1 LATVYAPLSIARQE
15 SAAVIGPRGDMSDDG
30 MLRQFFLGFIKIH
43 ILHHAGEEPVY
54 GLALIE
60 ELRRHGYELSPGTL
74 YPVLHQLDKTGYL
87 RRIDRVVGGKMR
99 KYYVL
104 TRRGDRAL
112 GDARGKIAELVGE
125 VVVKPGKASAR
136 GGSDHG

>member
-1 LATVYAPLSIARQE
+1 MTN
-15 SAAVIGPRGDMSDDG
+15 DD

-54 GLALIE
+54 GLALIA

-74 YPVLHQLDKTGYL
+74 YPVLHQLETAGHL
-87 RRIDRVVGGKMR
+87 RRLDRVVNGKVR

-104 TRRGDRAL
+104 TSRGGQAL
-112 GDARGKIAELVGE
+112 DEARGKIAELMGE
-125 VVVKPGKASAR
+125 VLEAGAARHQVKVRKAPKKVTRTRS
-136 GGSDHG
+136 

>member
-1 LATVYAPLSIARQE
+1 
-15 SAAVIGPRGDMSDDG
+15 MSDDG

-125 VVVKPGKASAR
+125 VVVKPRKASAR